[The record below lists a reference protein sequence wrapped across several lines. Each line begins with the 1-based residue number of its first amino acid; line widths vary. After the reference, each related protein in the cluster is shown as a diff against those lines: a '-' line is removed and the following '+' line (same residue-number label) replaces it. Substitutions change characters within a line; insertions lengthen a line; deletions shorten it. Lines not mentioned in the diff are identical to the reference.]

1 MTEEFDPED
10 VLDDDEGEPEID
22 IEAIVKKAR
31 RSREI
36 DKSDIET
43 ILATADQ
50 DQAEQLYER
59 LQSLNIRIVSSDDD
73 DDLDIFNDLQYLK
86 LINYHTQAKIN
97 PKK

>member
-10 VLDDDEGEPEID
+10 VLEEDASENVVD

-36 DKSDIET
+36 DKSDIEM

-50 DQAEQLYER
+50 DQADLLYER
-59 LQSLNIRIVSSDDD
+59 LQSLDHSYCLFR
-73 DDLDIFNDLQYLK
+73 
-86 LINYHTQAKIN
+86 
-97 PKK
+97 